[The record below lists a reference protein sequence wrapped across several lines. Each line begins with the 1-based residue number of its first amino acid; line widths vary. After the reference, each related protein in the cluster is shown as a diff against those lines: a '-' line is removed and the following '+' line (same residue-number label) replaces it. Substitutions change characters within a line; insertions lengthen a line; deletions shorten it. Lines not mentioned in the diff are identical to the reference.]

1 MFLLREE
8 FEMEEI
14 TGSKIQGTAT
24 SRATARIGSGAERGG
39 STMDNI
45 KSTVAEKLYS
55 AADTLQQKAG
65 QTDQPDSPMATY
77 GTQASEWLN
86 RSADYIRD
94 LDVNKVK
101 SDVQN
106 EVKRNPGRSLLI
118 ATAAGLILGALFRR
132 R

>member
-1 MFLLREE
+1 
-8 FEMEEI
+8 MEEI

-24 SRATARIGSGAERGG
+24 SRATSRIGSGSERGG
-39 STMDNI
+39 STIDNI
-45 KSTVAEKLYS
+45 KSTVADKLHS

-94 LDVNKVK
+94 MDVNKVK

>member
-1 MFLLREE
+1 
-8 FEMEEI
+8 MEDI
-14 TGSKIQGTAT
+14 TNSNSRTQGTAT
-24 SRATARIGSGAERGG
+24 SRATSQIGSSYERGG
-39 STMDNI
+39 STLDNI

-65 QTDQPDSPMATY
+65 QTNQPDGPMATY

-94 LDVNKVK
+94 MDVNKVK
-101 SDVQN
+101 TDVQN
-106 EVKRNPGRSLLI
+106 EVRNNPGRSLLI

>member
-1 MFLLREE
+1 
-8 FEMEEI
+8 MEDTI
-14 TGSKIQGTAT
+14 HGSNETEGLATRRAT
-24 SRATARIGSGAERGG
+24 SNIGSSSERGG
-39 STMDNI
+39 STLNNI

-65 QTDQPDSPMATY
+65 QTNQPDSTIATY
-77 GTQASEWLN
+77 GNQASEWLN

-94 LDVNKVK
+94 MDVNKVK
-101 SDVQN
+101 SDVQD

-118 ATAAGLILGALFRR
+118 ATAAGLILGAIFRR

>member
-1 MFLLREE
+1 
-8 FEMEEI
+8 MEDTIHSNKTE
-14 TGSKIQGTAT
+14 GLAT
-24 SRATARIGSGAERGG
+24 SRATSKVGSSHERGG
-39 STMDNI
+39 STLDNI

-65 QTDQPDSPMATY
+65 QTNQPDSTMATY

-94 LDVNKVK
+94 MDVNKVK

-118 ATAAGLILGALFRR
+118 ATAAGLVLGAIFRR

>member
-1 MFLLREE
+1 
-8 FEMEEI
+8 MEEI

-24 SRATARIGSGAERGG
+24 SRATSRIGSGSERGG
-39 STMDNI
+39 STIDNI
-45 KSTVAEKLYS
+45 KSTVAEKLHS

-94 LDVNKVK
+94 MDVNKVK